1 MARLTSLIAA
11 AFLVALSG
19 SAKAY
24 DVLDEGRMDKVTAGY
39 FITIQHPTSTEVIE
53 VPGTI
58 AYTITMN
65 LGTAVYDPVAGTITG
80 TGGTGTTITFSNDR
94 LQSAQA
100 ASFSRRR

>member
-24 DVLDEGRMDKVTAGY
+24 DVLDDSRMDQVTAGY
-39 FITIQHPTSTEVIE
+39 FITIVSPASTQVIE
-53 VPGTI
+53 APGTL
-58 AYTITMN
+58 AFTITMN
-65 LGTAVYDPVAGTITG
+65 LGSAVYDPVAGTITG

-94 LQSAQA
+94 PAFFTRLA
-100 ASFSRRR
+100 RR